1 MTVKTI
7 GEVGKT
13 SVDVR
18 DFIWGNGYL
27 PELITINGLSPVLK

>member
-1 MTVKTI
+1 MTTKTI
-7 GEVGKT
+7 PEVGSA

-18 DFIWGNGYL
+18 NFIQGNGYL